1 MRSDDSSHREEKLI
15 IRSFII
21 AVSTTISTA
30 YPVVQ
35 SAEVDDSQQKELKT
49 YEKCVAAASE
59 RNTKWTQ
66 YRVDV
71 NKCRDKFGVPGK
83 Y

>member
-1 MRSDDSSHREEKLI
+1 MRSDDSSHREERLI

-21 AVSTTISTA
+21 AVSTTISTT

-35 SAEVDDSQQKELKT
+35 ATEVDDPQQKESKT
-49 YEKCVAAASE
+49 YEKCVTAASE

-71 NKCRDKFGVPGK
+71 NKCRDKLEVPGK

>member
-1 MRSDDSSHREEKLI
+1 M
-15 IRSFII
+15 IRSFMI
-21 AVSTTISTA
+21 AVSTTISTT

-35 SAEVDDSQQKELKT
+35 AAEVDDLRQKESKT
-49 YEKCVAAASE
+49 YEKCVTSASE

-71 NKCRDKFGVPGK
+71 NKCRDKFEVPGK

>member
-1 MRSDDSSHREEKLI
+1 MIRYFLI
-15 IRSFII
+15 NFG
-21 AVSTTISTA
+21 ATISIA

-35 SAEVDDSQQKELKT
+35 AVEVDGAQQKESKT
-49 YEKCVAAASE
+49 YEKCVTAASE
-59 RNTKWTQ
+59 SNTKWAQ

-71 NKCRDKFGVPGK
+71 NKCRAKFEVPGK

>member
-1 MRSDDSSHREEKLI
+1 MI
-15 IRSFII
+15 TSFI
-21 AVSTTISTA
+21 VVVGTIISIT

-35 SAEVDDSQQKELKT
+35 AAEVDDPQQKELKT
-49 YEKCVAAASE
+49 YEKCVTAASE
-59 RNTKWTQ
+59 SNTKWAQ

-71 NKCRDKFGVPGK
+71 NKCRAKFEVPGK

>member
-1 MRSDDSSHREEKLI
+1 MIRYFLI
-15 IRSFII
+15 NVG
-21 AVSTTISTA
+21 ATISIA
-30 YPVVQ
+30 YPLVQ
-35 SAEVDDSQQKELKT
+35 AAEVDGPQQKESKT
-49 YEKCVAAASE
+49 YEKCVTAASE

-71 NKCRDKFGVPGK
+71 NKCRAEFNVPGS